1 MSEGNGRLVLR
12 TFIAIQLSAEL
23 KRHISDLQ
31 AEFKRQAPELRG
43 LSWVNPEGIHLT
55 LRFLGD
61 IEESQVEAITSLLWT
76 AAAPIGT
83 FRLEARGLGGF
94 PTPQR
99 MRVLWVGL
107 SGDAEATTALQ
118 RLQAT
123 IEDGLVGIGFARE
136 ERAFTPHL
144 TVARIRERGA
154 VGPLARLVM
163 KEKDRM
169 LGELRAGS
177 VALIKSELRPKGAV
191 YTSLVEVPFG
201 LQV

>member
-1 MSEGNGRLVLR
+1 MNEGNGRFVLR

-31 AEFKRQAPELRG
+31 AEFKRQVPELRG

-61 IEESQVEAITSLLWT
+61 IEESQVEAITSVLRR
-76 AAAPIGT
+76 AAAPIGA

-107 SGDAEATTALQ
+107 SGDAEATSALQ
-118 RLQAT
+118 RLQVT
-123 IEDGLVGIGFARE
+123 IEEGLVGAGFARE

-163 KEKDRM
+163 KEQDRM
-169 LGELRAGS
+169 LGGLLAGS
-177 VALIKSELRPKGAV
+177 VTLIKSELRPKGAV
-191 YTSLVEVPFG
+191 YTPLVEVPFG